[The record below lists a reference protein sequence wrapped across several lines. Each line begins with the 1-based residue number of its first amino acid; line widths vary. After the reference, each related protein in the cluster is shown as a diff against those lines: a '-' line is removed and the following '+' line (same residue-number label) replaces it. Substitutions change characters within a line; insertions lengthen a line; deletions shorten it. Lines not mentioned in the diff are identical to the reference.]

1 MSVEGTQGNGSMYGA
16 VDCLRNMSQAMEE
29 LLAHLPANF
38 VWPTIVN
45 VSPFSVYVEWG
56 RRESTTD
63 NERESVWLIA
73 SPSGLVMNADFRPD
87 WPGCGAA
94 KFDAKTAAG
103 WLLELTKNWE
113 WSAEDNGSRTSSSLR
128 RTSMHA
134 ERQGQNR

>member
-56 RRESTTD
+56 QTGKHYR
-63 NERESVWLIA
+63 
-73 SPSGLVMNADFRPD
+73 
-87 WPGCGAA
+87 
-94 KFDAKTAAG
+94 
-103 WLLELTKNWE
+103 
-113 WSAEDNGSRTSSSLR
+113 
-128 RTSMHA
+128 
-134 ERQGQNR
+134 